1 MCHAECYNR
10 SKTDVFALDVGEP
23 PSPMQIRT
31 GYNAYLHDYVNITS
45 VVADGKE
52 TVFIDSVKSKI
63 LVLSENDTML
73 RCLDCNFYVRE
84 PSAMIAYED
93 DCYISDYMG
102 HSGVV
107 MDKEGRYKRSIGGE
121 GLTDYPI
128 GIEISRQSDVLPI
141 QASQSVDGYQHP
153 SAAFLHPDYH
163 DYSKTSVLALSGG
176 ESPTD
181 VHRGANSSLFTT
193 AIPRKRT
200 LSRYTFAVGF
210 IENRVAV
217 TENQRYVVC
226 DRGQGCWR
234 LQIFTPN
241 GHFVRTI
248 PLHNCVNITSVVAD
262 GNEIVVIDSVT
273 SKIVVVSEDGRML
286 HCLDCSFYVRAPSAM
301 ITYEDDYHICNYK
314 SHSAVVIDK
323 ESKHKKSI
331 GGEGL
336 FDYPSGMEIS

>member
-10 SKTDVFALDVGEP
+10 STTEVFALDVGEP

-31 GYNAYLHDYVNITS
+31 GYNAYLHDYVNNTT

-73 RCLDCNFYVRE
+73 RCLDCSFYVRE

-93 DCYISDYMG
+93 DCYIFDYM
-102 HSGVV
+102 
-107 MDKEGRYKRSIGGE
+107 
-121 GLTDYPI
+121 
-128 GIEISRQSDVLPI
+128 PI
-141 QASQSVDGYQHP
+141 QASQSVDSYQHP
-153 SAAFLHPDYH
+153 SDAFLHPDYH
-163 DYSKTSVLALSGG
+163 DHSKTGVFALSGG

-200 LSRYTFAVGF
+200 QYVLFSVTLYFRSWFYREQVYSPRFELVGQF
-210 IENRVAV
+210 GVAGRAQGHLWHPCRVAV
-217 TENQRYVVC
+217 TESQRYA
-226 DRGQGCWR
+226 
-234 LQIFTPN
+234 IFTPN

-286 HCLDCSFYVRAPSAM
+286 HCLDCSFYVREPSAM
-301 ITYEDDYHICNYK
+301 IAYKDDYYICNYK
-314 SHSAVVIDK
+314 SHSAAVIDK
-323 ESKHKKSI
+323 ENKYKKSI

-336 FDYPSGMEIS
+336 FDYPSGMETS